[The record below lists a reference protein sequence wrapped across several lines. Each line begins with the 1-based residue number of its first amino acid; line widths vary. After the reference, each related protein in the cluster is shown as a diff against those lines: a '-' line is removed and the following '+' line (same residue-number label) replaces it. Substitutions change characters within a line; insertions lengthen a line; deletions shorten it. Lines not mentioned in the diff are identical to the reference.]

1 MKILQ
6 IFCFISTFL
15 FCFCSCKCQSQI
27 EGLVEFKRSYVL
39 RTDSN
44 EILKKSISYRIWYRD
59 SNSIQEVPLSI
70 LPTDTVKNM
79 GPIISISH
87 FAFINPSKGYYSYY
101 SNFSDT
107 AEIIKKYLGIDS
119 FRYHG
124 GWNFYSQ
131 NNFPYDSSVNLS
143 DTLLNNITFSR
154 IKLLRKS
161 SSDFQSFVL
170 YYRYGEK
177 QLVGF
182 MKNIA
187 EKIGGTIS
195 RVDTFINNKL
205 TTSVEIVT
213 IKEKLSINESNI
225 FDRWE
230 NQMKLIP

>member
-1 MKILQ
+1 MKILR
-6 IFCFISTFL
+6 ILGFIIILLICS
-15 FCFCSCKCQSQI
+15 CSCKSQC
-27 EGLVEFKRSYVL
+27 EGLVEFKRSFSFHEDNTAL
-39 RTDSN
+39 
-44 EILKKSISYRIWYRD
+44 LKKSISYRIWYRD
-59 SNSIQEVPLSI
+59 SISIQEVPLSI
-70 LPTDTVKNM
+70 VPNDTVKNVQ
-79 GPIISISH
+79 PVISISH
-87 FAFINPSKGYYSYY
+87 FTFIDPKNRYYAYY
-101 SNFSDT
+101 NSFSDT
-107 AEIIKKYLGIDS
+107 AQLIKNYIGTDS

-154 IKLLRKS
+154 IKFLRKS

-187 EKIGGTIS
+187 EKVGGTIS

>member
-1 MKILQ
+1 MKNLQ
-6 IFCFISTFL
+6 ILGFIITLLIFS
-15 FCFCSCKCQSQI
+15 CSCKSQS
-27 EGLVEFKRSYVL
+27 EGLVEFKRSFAYYE
-39 RTDSN
+39 DN
-44 EILKKSISYRIWYRD
+44 KAFLKKSISYRIWYRD
-59 SNSIQEVPLSI
+59 SISIQEVPLSI
-70 LPTDTVKNM
+70 VPTDTVKNVQ
-79 GPIISISH
+79 PVISISH
-87 FAFINPSKGYYSYY
+87 FTFIDPTNRYYAYY
-101 SNFSDT
+101 NSFSDT
-107 AEIIKKYLGIDS
+107 AQLIKNYIGTDS

-195 RVDTFINNKL
+195 RIDTFINNKL
-205 TTSVEIVT
+205 TTSAEIVT
-213 IKEKLSINESNI
+213 IKEKLSINESSI